1 MREQTQRRRQA
12 VKTIH
17 DIVSAMRAIAAGR
30 MQSTQRALEAA
41 RRYHAVVLRAIALLL
56 AELEEVGGADR
67 RPTTLLV
74 MTSEQPFCG
83 SFNQDIIDLAEHR
96 WHELTSVGSAHL
108 LVVGQRGMR
117 QMISRG
123 LVPDIAEPAAT
134 SLEGIYDLVKRLA
147 ALLGQR
153 YATDGLGALRVIYG
167 RYQSVSEQVPTEV
180 QILPLDLEE
189 IRRTQ
194 PLESLEFHRAL
205 SRPELLAGL
214 VDAYAFITLYRLAA
228 ESYTSEQASRL
239 VAMDASTRN
248 TEKLLESLLDQE
260 RRERQA
266 EITREVLELIAARF
280 AAEA

>member
-30 MQSTQRALEAA
+30 IQGAQRTLEGA

-56 AELEEVGGADR
+56 AEIEAAGGVDR

-83 SFNQDIIDLAEHR
+83 SFNQELIDLAERR
-96 WHELTSVGSAHL
+96 WHELTSAGPAHL

-123 LVPDIAEPAAT
+123 LVPDTAEPAAT
-134 SLEGIYDLVKRLA
+134 SLDGIHDLVKRLA
-147 ALLGQR
+147 ALLERR
-153 YATDGLGALRVIYG
+153 YATGGLGALRVIYG
-167 RYQSVSEQVPTEV
+167 RYKSVSEQIPTEV

-194 PLESLEFHRAL
+194 PLGTLEFHRTV

-214 VDAYAFITLYRLAA
+214 VDEYAFITLYRLAA

-239 VAMDASTRN
+239 VAMDASMRN
-248 TEKLLESLLDQE
+248 TERILKSLLDQE
-260 RRERQA
+260 RRERQD
-266 EITREVLELIAARF
+266 EITREVLELIGARF
-280 AAEA
+280 ALDA